1 MKINVP
7 TKLVIS
13 AHPSS
18 LGEGNARGLP
28 EVLGVPDG
36 GAVHL
41 RLGLERHRHLLDHV
55 GVRVQRVAHHPVRV
69 GGGAVEGPEIK
80 RARLIM
86 ELKDR

>member
-1 MKINVP
+1 MKGYVP
-7 TKLVIS
+7 TQVLSLIS

-18 LGEGNARGLP
+18 LGKGDARGLP

-55 GVRVQRVAHHPVRV
+55 GVRVQRVPHHPVGV
-69 GGGAVEGPEIK
+69 GGRAVERPGIE
-80 RARLIM
+80 R
-86 ELKDR
+86 ELQLFRN